1 MDCKLVR
8 THLDAYVDAELEPTP
23 VIDFERHLESCSCC
37 RNELTMGRMLQ
48 QGLRDLPRAEAPA
61 ALRKRVLRSLD
72 SAEAADEPS
81 TSRRGAWTAV
91 LSVAAMVALAA
102 GITVQSD
109 SPAGSS
115 GPLLAADA
123 MGLFGDIVARH
134 TDQLPADI
142 PAEPPEQV
150 TNWFRGKVGFR
161 VRSVEF
167 AEPQVHFVG
176 ARVSHIRDRQAASFY
191 YTLGGNRLTTV
202 VFEASPTLKRALN
215 DGDLLR
221 QSGAHRERIGSRLVT
236 YHNVQGY
243 TVPMVE
249 HDGIVYAFTGDLDQR
264 RLLRLVGSA
273 RLP

>member
-23 VIDFERHLESCSCC
+23 VIEFERHLEGCSFCQ
-37 RNELTMGRMLQ
+37 NELTLGRMVQ
-48 QGLRDLPRAEAPA
+48 QGLRDLPRPEAPA
-61 ALRKRVLRSLD
+61 ALKKRVLRSLD
-72 SAEAADEPS
+72 SAEAADEPI

-91 LSVAAMVALAA
+91 LSVAAMTALAA

-109 SPAGSS
+109 SPAGSP
-115 GPLLAADA
+115 GPLVAADA
-123 MGLFGDIVARH
+123 MGLFGDVVARH

-215 DGDLLR
+215 DEDLLT

-236 YHNVQGY
+236 YQNVQGY

>member
-23 VIDFERHLESCSCC
+23 VIEFERHLEGCSFC
-37 RNELTMGRMLQ
+37 RNELTLGRVVQ
-48 QGLRDLPRAEAPA
+48 QGLRDLPRPAAPA
-61 ALRKRVLRSLD
+61 ALKKRVLRSLD
-72 SAEAADEPS
+72 SAEAADEPIAN
-81 TSRRGAWTAV
+81 RRGAWTAA
-91 LSVAAMVALAA
+91 LSAAAVAALAA

-115 GPLLAADA
+115 SPLLAADA
-123 MGLFGDIVARH
+123 MGLFGDVVARH

-176 ARVSHIRDRQAASFY
+176 ARVSHIRDRQAANFY

-215 DGDLLR
+215 DEDLLM

-236 YHNVQGY
+236 YQNVQGY
-243 TVPMVE
+243 TVPMIE

>member
-23 VIDFERHLESCSCC
+23 VIEFERHLDGCPLC
-37 RNELTMGRMLQ
+37 RNELTMGRMVQ
-48 QGLRDLPRAEAPA
+48 QGLRDLPRPEAPA

-72 SAEAADEPS
+72 SAEAADEAS
-81 TSRRGAWTAV
+81 TNRRGAWTAV
-91 LSVAAMVALAA
+91 LSVAAMAALAA

-109 SPAGSS
+109 SPAGTS

-215 DGDLLR
+215 DENLLM

-236 YHNVQGY
+236 YQNVQGY